1 MLYILKGNNGMMTQ
15 LERAKKGIIT
25 EEMKTAAA
33 AESIDEEK
41 LRQFVAEG
49 KVVIPCNKNHK
60 NLVPIGIGKGLRTKI
75 NANIGT
81 SGDYDK
87 LEDELKKVDM
97 VIKHKSDTVMDLS
110 TGGDVSKIRRALIE
124 RSTIPFGNVPVY
136 QMAKDIAAK
145 GGTFVQMT
153 FDEMLEHIE
162 TQADDGVDF
171 MTIHAGLTGRAL
183 EKLRQQQRRAGI
195 VSRGGSITTG
205 WMLHNNK
212 ENPFYE
218 NFDSILEVA
227 GKYDVTMSL
236 GDGLRPG
243 CLSDGSD
250 WCQMEE
256 LLTLGELVKRC
267 REAGVQV
274 MVEGPGHLPFGQVE
288 MNIKIQKSICNEAPF
303 YVLGP
308 IVTDIAPGYDHITA
322 AMGGAIAAAAGA
334 DYLCYVTPSEHLGL
348 PDEEDVKEG
357 IIASRIAAHVGDIA
371 KGIPGAIDRDNRMAE
386 ARRNLDWDLQEKICL
401 DPEKFR
407 KIRSERSSATDACSM
422 CGELCVY
429 KILENCF

>member
-1 MLYILKGNNGMMTQ
+1 MTQ
-15 LERAKKGIIT
+15 LESAKKGIISR
-25 EEMKTAAA
+25 EIRIAAA

-41 LRQFVAEG
+41 LRQLVAEG

-60 NLVPIGIGKGLRTKI
+60 TLVPIGIGQFMKTKI

-87 LEDELKKVDM
+87 IEDELKKIDM
-97 VIKHKSDTVMDLS
+97 VIKYKSDTVMDLS

-124 RSTIPFGNVPVY
+124 RSTIPFGNVPIY
-136 QMAKDIAAK
+136 QMAKDIAAR

-153 FDEMLEHIE
+153 FDRMLEYIE
-162 TQADDGVDF
+162 EQAEDGVDF
-171 MTIHAGLTGRAL
+171 MTIHAGLTMRAL
-183 EKLRQQQRRAGI
+183 EKLRKQHRRAGI
-195 VSRGGSITTG
+195 VSRGGSIITG

-218 NFDSILEVA
+218 HFHRILEVA

-243 CLSDGSD
+243 CLADGSD
-250 WCQMEE
+250 WGQMEE
-256 LLTLGELVKRC
+256 LLTLGELVKQC

-274 MVEGPGHLPFGQVE
+274 MVEGPGHLPMGQIE
-288 MNIKIQKSICNEAPF
+288 MNIKIQKSICADAPF

-308 IVTDIAPGYDHITA
+308 LVTDIAPGYDHITA

-334 DYLCYVTPSEHLGL
+334 DYLCYVTPTEHLGL
-348 PDEEDVKEG
+348 PDEDDVKEG

-371 KGIPGAIDRDNRMAE
+371 KGIPGAMDMDNRMAE
-386 ARRNLDWDLQEKICL
+386 ARGNLDWELQEKLCL
-401 DPEKFR
+401 DPDRFR
-407 KIRSERSSATDACSM
+407 KIRAERSTATDACSM
-422 CGELCVY
+422 CGDLCVY
-429 KILENCF
+429 KILENKF